1 MVPLDVG
8 PGYLI
13 SLFFPFRSTHTYAL
27 LGLPSY
33 PMWMMWSLSVEERA
47 VSMDI
52 DGSGSLVLDRSLDTG
67 GVSILIQSPWVELIV
82 SSAVVVYR
90 LDI

>member
-1 MVPLDVG
+1 
-8 PGYLI
+8 
-13 SLFFPFRSTHTYAL
+13 
-27 LGLPSY
+27 
-33 PMWMMWSLSVEERA
+33 MWIIWSLSVEERA

-67 GVSILIQSPWVELIV
+67 GVSILIQSPWVELMV